1 MAYTDEP
8 YTRVATAESKIMVT
22 ASFEKKKKKKAK
34 VITGHRTL
42 FDRII
47 NHECL

>member
-22 ASFEKKKKKKAK
+22 ASFEKKKKEE
-34 VITGHRTL
+34 GESHYRSSDTL
-42 FDRII
+42 
-47 NHECL
+47 